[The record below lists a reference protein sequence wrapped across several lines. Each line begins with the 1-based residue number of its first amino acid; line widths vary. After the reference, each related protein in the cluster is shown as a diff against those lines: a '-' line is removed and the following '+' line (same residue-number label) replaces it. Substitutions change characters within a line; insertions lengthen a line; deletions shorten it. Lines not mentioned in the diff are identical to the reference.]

1 MTMNY
6 SLPASQD
13 ASSIPVGMLG
23 LLLSALGPGATG
35 QVIARWMLS
44 MDSSD
49 REHVLLAYHEVFDAG
64 LSASAPA
71 GTIR

>member
-1 MTMNY
+1 MTMND

-13 ASSIPVGMLG
+13 ASGIPAGMLS

-44 MDSSD
+44 LDSSD
-49 REHVLLAYHEVFDAG
+49 REHLLLAYHEVFDAG
-64 LSASAPA
+64 LPA
-71 GTIR
+71 GATAGASR